1 VTVAGAGPPHRR
13 AVVVELAGL
22 PGAGKSSTA
31 TALTRWLTDRGVPV
45 VHPQRAFGPAVPVV
59 PRVGRKLAVATTGTL
74 RSPGLSAR
82 MARSLLRSGQP
93 GAADVVARFVQWHVN
108 QRVLVP
114 AATPGAV
121 TLVDEGLVQSLWSI
135 GLRGRVEPALE
146 VLTTSRRWRAPD
158 VLVVVRTPPDVAE
171 ARLAARASRHSR
183 TQSLPRSLRLAELER
198 SSLLLDR
205 LLAWWD
211 GLGPDPHLRLEV
223 RGTGPADEAQL
234 ERIGR
239 LAVQLSTA
247 CPP

>member
-13 AVVVELAGL
+13 PVVVELAGL

-45 VHPQRAFGPAVPVV
+45 LHPQRAFGPAVPVV
-59 PRVGRKLAVATTGTL
+59 PRVCRKLAVATTGTL

-93 GAADVVARFVQWHVN
+93 GTADVVARFVQWHVN
-108 QRVLVP
+108 QRVLRP
-114 AATPGAV
+114 ATTPGA
-121 TLVDEGLVQSLWSI
+121 EGLIQSLWSI

-146 VLTTSRRWRAPD
+146 VLTASRRWRAPD

-171 ARLAARASRHSR
+171 ARLADRASRHSR
-183 TQSLPRSLRLAELER
+183 TQQLPRSLRLAELER
-198 SSLLLDR
+198 SAHLLDR

-223 RGTGPADEAQL
+223 RGTGPADEVQL

-239 LAVQLSTA
+239 LAVQLSAAGT
-247 CPP
+247 P